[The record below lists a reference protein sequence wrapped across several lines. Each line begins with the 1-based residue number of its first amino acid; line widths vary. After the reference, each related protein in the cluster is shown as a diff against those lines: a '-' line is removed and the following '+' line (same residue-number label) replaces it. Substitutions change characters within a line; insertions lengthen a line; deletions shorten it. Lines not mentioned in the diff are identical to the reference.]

1 MRPFLVLVIDTDRH
15 KARDKYNRLMEEDES
30 TSQKRDQ
37 LKRARDK
44 FKTAIQKIASH
55 ELSSE
60 SYSAPRYEPQPRIPL
75 ATEKTRLPAQKSE
88 EI

>member
-1 MRPFLVLVIDTDRH
+1 VRSFLVLAIDTNKR

-30 TSQKRDQ
+30 TSRKREQ

-44 FKTAIQKIASH
+44 FKTAIQKIECH
-55 ELSSE
+55 ELPSE
-60 SYSAPRYEPQPRIPL
+60 SYGVSRYGPQRPIPL
-75 ATEKTRLPAQKSE
+75 ATYKTGPPTQKFE